1 MNSLKNIKLV
11 KLDREQLDIIIG
23 WAADEG
29 WNPGINDAEVF
40 WNTDP
45 DGFYGVMKDDE
56 LIASGSVVSYNAEYG
71 FMGFFIVKPEYRGSG
86 LGREL
91 WIKRKEILLSR
102 LRKDATIGMD
112 GVVDMQEFYAKGGF
126 KLAYKDMRMEGM
138 GKGYELSEDIS
149 LIDENDFMEV
159 NKYDAECFGFDRS
172 TFLSGWL
179 KQSNGMAFKYKNR
192 NNVAG
197 IAVIR
202 KAMNGY
208 KIGPL
213 FADDFSVA
221 EKLFE
226 ACSDSAKGE
235 KLYLDIPTLNKEAVA
250 LAKQCGLEP
259 CFECGRMYHGKPINV
274 PLEKTFGVTTFELG

>member
-1 MNSLKNIKLV
+1 MNSLKNIRLV
-11 KLDREQLDIIIG
+11 KLEREQLDMVVD
-23 WAADEG
+23 WAANEG
-29 WNPGINDAEVF
+29 WNPGLNDAEVF

-45 DGFYGVMKDDE
+45 DGFYGVLKDDE
-56 LIASGSVVSYNAEYG
+56 LIASGSVVSYNGEYG

-91 WIKRKEILLSR
+91 WNKRKEILLSR

-138 GKGYELSEDIS
+138 GREYELSEDIS
-149 LIDENDFMEV
+149 LIEENDFIEV
-159 NKYDAECFGFDRS
+159 SKYDRECFGFDRS

-179 KQSNGMAFKYKNR
+179 KQSNAKAFKYKNG
-192 NNVAG
+192 NNAAG

-213 FADDFSVA
+213 FGDNLYIA

-226 ACSDSAKGE
+226 ACSDTAKGE
-235 KLYLDIPTLNKEAVA
+235 KLFLDIPKINKESVA
-250 LAKQCGLEP
+250 LAKKYGLKP
-259 CFECGRMYHGKPINV
+259 CFECGRMYYGKPIDV